1 MLAIMFSL
9 RVLARSPPPQPH
21 LLLLHSAKTKIPL
34 PLLLLLPPG
43 RARVPPL
50 HYSCVSDCSLVA
62 GSEQRAIWA
71 SLHASS
77 GGPRHA
83 QTAASIQHLS
93 AAIKEP
99 TVEPSLAA
107 STTTSLPLPPKTFHT
122 LQRGEKYAK
131 RLAPP
136 PPFLVLLR
144 LCRFPPLVFT
154 LRGPRVFFPRLLCF
168 LLLCYFFNSFFF
180 S

>member
-21 LLLLHSAKTKIPL
+21 LLLLHPAKTKIPL

-71 SLHASS
+71 SLPASS

-131 RLAPP
+131 RLAHPP
-136 PPFLVLLR
+136 PSLSFSASVASHR
-144 LCRFPPLVFT
+144 LSSPSGGLVF
-154 LRGPRVFFPRLLCF
+154 FFPDCF
-168 LLLCYFFNSFFF
+168 VFCYCAIFSIHFF
-180 S
+180 